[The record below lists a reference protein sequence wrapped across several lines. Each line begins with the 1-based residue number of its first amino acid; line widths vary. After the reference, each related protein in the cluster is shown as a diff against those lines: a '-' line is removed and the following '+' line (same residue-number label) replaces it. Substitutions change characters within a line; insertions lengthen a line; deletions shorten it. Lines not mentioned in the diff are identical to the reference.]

1 MGLRIGSGFKV
12 IRGVSARVVPVVYKP
27 EYGDPAGSVYF
38 GWETVPLTTTDT
50 SIVIKDT
57 NTRQLVD
64 PGIILLD
71 KEVVSFSDTS
81 IVIKDTNTRQL
92 VDPGIIL
99 LDKEV
104 VSFSDNGIVIKDTI
118 TRTLVYSGIILPN
131 NDGVIYSDNI
141 SIT

>member
-71 KEVVSFSDTS
+71 KEVVSFSD
-81 IVIKDTNTRQL
+81 
-92 VDPGIIL
+92 
-99 LDKEV
+99 
-104 VSFSDNGIVIKDTI
+104 NGIVIKDTI